1 MSSAPIVSSELTQR
15 RIPSILSSRIPIQVL
30 RRRAHRGF
38 TERMRGGKRARG
50 RREDWRDEGRT
61 DEKDEEDEEG
71 GIGSGS
77 YRVTVT
83 VSSDGR
89 RTESAERRRVK
100 GCSRRW

>member
-1 MSSAPIVSSELTQR
+1 MKGGR
-15 RIPSILSSRIPIQVL
+15 M
-30 RRRAHRGF
+30 RRARRG
-38 TERMRGGKRARG
+38 
-50 RREDWRDEGRT
+50 
-61 DEKDEEDEEG
+61 G